1 MSFWKKYRK
10 LHIWLAVDLAVLGLY
25 LALRQNRQ
33 LMNSFADHVT
43 TPLKAALGRL
53 CALTNLSIM
62 EILYALAA
70 VGAVAYTVWSVI
82 AVVKARGHRGRR
94 VYSALLGA
102 ADGILTVY
110 VLFCLMWGVNY
121 WTDSFQDRAGITAQ
135 PVTET
140 ELEAVTRYFAEQ
152 LTAAAD
158 SMPRDENGLYA
169 VPKVQ
174 ILEESTAVYGGV
186 TELYPFLRFRDT
198 GVKAVRCSRLMS
210 IMGFTGAE
218 VLLAAAFFL
227 VGVAK
232 GSAMNACTIL
242 VSDNSADR
250 TRGMNLMHSCYA
262 CGALLCPFLIAAA
275 ARVSTALAV
284 FLLAAL
290 GVVLWLVYWK
300 TPMEGK
306 VKDRKAVIDWSF
318 LHSGRFWLLTGLLF
332 CQNAAEQS
340 VTGWMVT
347 YFKGSGII
355 AGTLA
360 AYTVTVMW
368 GATLAARLL
377 IAFVFPFK
385 SPRKAMVVMAVTC
398 TLFYVLLMR
407 ADSQSAA
414 ILLLFAFAFAM
425 AGMNPTAVASAGRMT
440 SVTSMGIMLPAASG
454 GAILMPWVIGRVAER
469 TGLAA
474 GMAMNIVP
482 CVGLIIFSVLVE
494 RLSEQEYEKS

>member
-1 MSFWKKYRK
+1 MTGPLLSRMSIGN
-10 LHIWLAVDLAVLGLY
+10 LLAGFLTGVLPGVLGLKPSI
-25 LALRQNRQ
+25 LL
-33 LMNSFADHVT
+33 
-43 TPLKAALGRL
+43 
-53 CALTNLSIM
+53 LTI
-62 EILYALAA
+62 
-70 VGAVAYTVWSVI
+70 GYTV
-82 AVVKARGHRGRR
+82 G
-94 VYSALLGA
+94 
-102 ADGILTVY
+102 
-110 VLFCLMWGVNY
+110 
-121 WTDSFQDRAGITAQ
+121 
-135 PVTET
+135 
-140 ELEAVTRYFAEQ
+140 
-152 LTAAAD
+152 
-158 SMPRDENGLYA
+158 
-169 VPKVQ
+169 
-174 ILEESTAVYGGV
+174 YG
-186 TELYPFLRFRDT
+186 
-198 GVKAVRCSRLMS
+198 

-306 VKDRKAVIDWSF
+306 VKDRKSVIDWSF
-318 LHSGRFWLLTGLLF
+318 LRSGRFWLLTGLLF

-368 GATLAARLL
+368 GATLVARLL

-407 ADSQSAA
+407 ADSQPAA

-440 SVTSMGIMLPAASG
+440 SMTSMGIMLPAASS

-469 TGLAA
+469 AGLAA

-494 RLSEQEYEKS
+494 RMSEQEYEKS